1 MNICSWYQGL
11 SKTIWILGC
20 RTDDHYPR
28 WLFVG
33 SRTCIQYFSIQNF
46 RPLLL
51 WSWLVLTT
59 VMDIAK
65 YKNRFS
71 PSLDGLRSGGCSGN
85 ALAPGMLLHICLSRR
100 KPTLR
105 SWRKEGICLLLWR
118 RICWGLPPFLWGIA
132 LLWSSSGRKF
142 RGWLSPFLDLL
153 LFLSMTPWNQG
164 LF

>member
-1 MNICSWYQGL
+1 MLPLSPLIGPWWSSAMSDWLLQFVHWLEDVLEMNICSWYQGL

-65 YKNRFS
+65 YKNRSS

-85 ALAPGMLLHICLSRR
+85 ALAPGMLLHTCLSRR

-105 SWRKEGICLLLWR
+105 SWRKEGICLLL
-118 RICWGLPPFLWGIA
+118 
-132 LLWSSSGRKF
+132 
-142 RGWLSPFLDLL
+142 
-153 LFLSMTPWNQG
+153 
-164 LF
+164 